1 MTRSTQTQSLMSKET
16 EETAAVV
23 SRQLKA
29 NRNIIEELSLE
40 LRSRNIRF
48 IATCARGSSD
58 HACAF
63 AKYLLGINLG
73 LPVVSYAPSIA
84 TLYGQSLKMKDC
96 LFLAISQSGRS
107 PDLVQAT
114 QNAKDQ
120 GAFVVCICNDAASP
134 LVALS
139 DYYLPLHAGPEKSV
153 AATKSYIASLTALLQ
168 LSAVWGYDSGLL
180 PALDRL
186 PDQLDRGLR
195 NDWSE
200 PQELFSSADNLFT
213 VGRGP
218 GFGIAL
224 EAALKFKE
232 TAYIHAEAFSAAEVK
247 HGPMS
252 LVADG
257 YPVLIFRQR
266 DQSWDSVGQLSTNFR
281 EMGGAVFTVQEGEGG
296 KGILP
301 IETNI
306 HPFCQLPVMIQSF
319 YIMAEK
325 ITALRGLN
333 PDSPRNLKKVTETV

>member
-1 MTRSTQTQSLMSKET
+1 MTNKISLMAKET
-16 EETAAVV
+16 AETPAVV

-29 NRNIIEELSLE
+29 NRDVLEDLSRRIRE
-40 LRSRNIRF
+40 KKFRF

-63 AKYLLGINLG
+63 AKYVLEIGTG
-73 LPVVSYAPSIA
+73 LPVVSFAPSVS
-84 TLYGQSLKMKDC
+84 TLYGGTLKLQDS
-96 LFLAISQSGRS
+96 LFLAVSQSGRS

-114 QNAKDQ
+114 QQAKDQ
-120 GAFVVCICNDAASP
+120 GAFILCICNDATSP
-134 LVALS
+134 LVALA
-139 DYYLPLHAGPEKSV
+139 DCFLPLHAGPENSV

-168 LSAVWGYDSGLL
+168 LSAIWNFDSGLL
-180 PALDRL
+180 PALERL
-186 PDQLDRGLR
+186 PDQLDRGLSA
-195 NDWSE
+195 DWSE
-200 PQELFSSADNLFT
+200 PVELLASSSNLFT

-224 EAALKFKE
+224 ESALKFKE
-232 TAYIHAEAFSAAEVK
+232 TSYIHAEAFSAAEVK

-257 YPVLIFRQR
+257 YPVLLFRQR
-266 DQSWDSVGQLSTNFR
+266 DQSWDSVGELAENFR
-281 EMGGAVFTVQEGEGG
+281 EKGGAVFSVQEGSLS

-319 YIMAEK
+319 YVMAEK
-325 ITALRGLN
+325 ITQLRGLDPDN
-333 PDSPRNLKKVTETV
+333 PRHLKKVTETV